1 MDRTAGLREH
11 RCCLLTGPFDFT
23 RAPVL
28 ETRQKWLICHA
39 STVLCFIMDR
49 RRQAALNNA
58 EWCAAVW
65 RTHDLQ
71 VEQVDGAW
79 FTRSATPSLYP
90 NVVTIAPEPELA
102 LLIDLA
108 TSASNHGAQFA
119 VKDSFDVLP
128 LQDFGFAKLFDA
140 QWLWIAPSAPSDDSD
155 PACRRITD
163 ATGFATW
170 IDAWQLRGGGAS
182 GILLPEL
189 LNDQRVEVWG
199 KFDCDEQL
207 IGGLIAYRS
216 LETVGITNVFG
227 SPNRILA
234 SLASIDAKPIVC
246 WQHGSGHLSAEEGDF
261 RPIGPLTV
269 WTLT

>member
-1 MDRTAGLREH
+1 
-11 RCCLLTGPFDFT
+11 
-23 RAPVL
+23 
-28 ETRQKWLICHA
+28 
-39 STVLCFIMDR
+39 MDR

-65 RTHDLQ
+65 RSHDLQ

-90 NVVTIAPEPELA
+90 NVVTNAPEPDLE

-108 TSASNHGAQFA
+108 SSASNHGTQFA
-119 VKDSFDVLP
+119 VKDSFAALP
-128 LQDFGFAKLFDA
+128 LQNFGFAKLFDA
-140 QWLWIAPSAPSDDSD
+140 QWLWYAPSPPSDDPD
-155 PACRRITD
+155 PGSHRITD
-163 ATGFATW
+163 ATKFATW
-170 IDAWQLRGGGAS
+170 IDAWQLRGGGAPD
-182 GILLPEL
+182 ILLPTL
-189 LNDQRVEVWG
+189 LNNQQVEVWG
-199 KFDCDEQL
+199 RFDSDEQL

-216 LETVGITNVFG
+216 PEIVGITNVFG

-261 RPIGPLTV
+261 RPIGSLTV